1 MEGILLL
8 ALLTFGGLGLFLAM
22 PSGRAHAGR
31 AGVLL
36 LIIAAAMVTLI
47 MLQYAGQ
54 GGHPV
59 AVALLALI
67 GLGAATRVITH
78 TKPVYSALYFILVI
92 VATCGL
98 LLLAQAEFLA
108 AATMIIYGGA
118 ILVTYVFVIML
129 AQQSGGPPEYD
140 RNAREPFFGVLAGML
155 ILAILCGRLL
165 AAKPA
170 AAPLIAPFDVPG
182 TVTGTGTVLLTEY
195 AVGVQIA
202 AILLLAALVGAV
214 AIARRRATLDE
225 EAESF

>member
-8 ALLTFGGLGLFLAM
+8 ALLTFGGLGLFMAM
-22 PSGRAHAGR
+22 PAGRAHAGR
-31 AGVLL
+31 AGLLL
-36 LIIAAAMVTLI
+36 LIIAAAMVTLL
-47 MLQYAGQ
+47 MLQWAGE

-67 GLGAATRVITH
+67 SLGAATRVITH
-78 TKPVYSALYFILVI
+78 AKPVYSALYFILVI

-140 RNAREPFFGVLAGML
+140 RTAREPFIGVLAGML
-155 ILAILCGRLL
+155 ILAILCGRVLG
-165 AAKPA
+165 AKPGPT
-170 AAPLIAPFDVPG
+170 PLIARIELPG
-182 TVTGTGTVLLTEY
+182 TVSNTGTVLLTEY

-225 EAESF
+225 EDA

>member
-8 ALLTFGGLGLFLAM
+8 ALCTFGGLGLFLAM

-31 AGVLL
+31 AGLLL
-36 LIIAAAMVTLI
+36 LIIAAAMVTLLL
-47 MLQYAGQ
+47 LQYSGDS
-54 GGHPV
+54 GHSV
-59 AVALLALI
+59 AITILALI

-78 TKPVYSALYFILVI
+78 AKPVYSALYFILVI

-108 AATMIIYGGA
+108 AATLIIYGGA

-155 ILAILCGRLL
+155 MLAVLCGRLL
-165 AAKPA
+165 SASPGPTPRIAA
-170 AAPLIAPFDVPG
+170 IDVPG

-225 EAESF
+225 DMA

>member
-22 PSGRAHAGR
+22 PSGRTHAGR
-31 AGVLL
+31 AALLL
-36 LIIAAAMVTLI
+36 LIIAAALVTVL
-47 MLQYAGQ
+47 MLQAAGES
-54 GGHPV
+54 GHAA
-59 AVALLALI
+59 AVTLLALI

-78 TKPVYSALYFILVI
+78 PKPVYSALYFILVI

-165 AAKPA
+165 VSKSGMETVSGPVE
-170 AAPLIAPFDVPG
+170 LPG

-214 AIARRRATLDE
+214 AIARRRAMLE
-225 EAESF
+225 EDMP

>member
-22 PSGRAHAGR
+22 PSGRTHAGR
-31 AGVLL
+31 AALL
-36 LIIAAAMVTLI
+36 MLIIAAAMVTLI
-47 MLQYAGQ
+47 MLQQIGDS
-54 GGHPV
+54 GHPV

-78 TKPVYSALYFILVI
+78 PKPVYSALYFILVI

-98 LLLAQAEFLA
+98 LLLAQAEFLS
-108 AATMIIYGGA
+108 AATLIIYGGA

-155 ILAILCGRLL
+155 ILATLCGRLL
-165 AAKPA
+165 GANPGR
-170 AAPLIAPFDVPG
+170 AAPIATVELPG

-202 AILLLAALVGAV
+202 AMLLLAALVGAV
-214 AIARRRATLDE
+214 AIARRRATMNE
-225 EAESF
+225 ENS